1 MRFFRIFLQRLSSWT
16 TSPVRSCADRS
27 RSWRTCL
34 SRILHAPSC
43 DAMHCCHAACF
54 GLSLPAP
61 ALAQI
66 FLSVLHLSTLAG
78 HATTPPSGREA
89 ACACEAAREEGAA
102 SGPVQCSMPRAA
114 AAFQSAAEVAR
125 ELNMTPFAARK
136 VLLLRDTHLL

>member
-1 MRFFRIFLQRLSSWT
+1 
-16 TSPVRSCADRS
+16 
-27 RSWRTCL
+27 
-34 SRILHAPSC
+34 
-43 DAMHCCHAACF
+43 MHRCSAACF

-78 HATTPPSGREA
+78 NATTPPSGREA

-114 AAFQSAAEVAR
+114 ARAATDALRPRWCCPQLTGHTKWRRCGHDHYPRAPLHSEHSAPELLQPRSVAR
-125 ELNMTPFAARK
+125 NSREEKKRWKRLASAYP
-136 VLLLRDTHLL
+136 LRAY